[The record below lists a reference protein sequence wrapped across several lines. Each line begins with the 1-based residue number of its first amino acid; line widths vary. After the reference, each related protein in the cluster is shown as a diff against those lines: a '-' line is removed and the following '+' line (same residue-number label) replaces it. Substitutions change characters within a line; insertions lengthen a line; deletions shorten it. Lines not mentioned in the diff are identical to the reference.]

1 MDGMTLIVVHRF
13 HATELFSG
21 EHAVYIYTHY
31 YKYKR
36 ICVCVCE
43 REREKKKRR
52 EKTREIEAGIKS
64 FWRQR
69 LLSALA

>member
-1 MDGMTLIVVHRF
+1 MQLSYSQVSMQ
-13 HATELFSG
+13 
-21 EHAVYIYTHY
+21 YIYIHY
-31 YKYKR
+31 YDCCKR
-36 ICVCVCE
+36 ERVCVYVCVCV
-43 REREKKKRR
+43 REREEEEER